1 MYIYILWFLAYI
13 LWIEYYSFFNFFFFS
28 VRSNFTSSHLV
39 FARKD
44 LKRKEEKDDKP
55 IIVHGNSWLLT
66 EFVWIFCGFVE
77 SLNLFSSTIMKSR
90 NSGKVSAKWVPIFS
104 IAFFF
109 IGMLFTNRFFNP
121 FFHLN
126 CRILI
131 WFGWILI
138 SLDLDVDVDVDLSIF
153 ADSGPHQKQ
162 ATSWFLSTD
171 VSKSY
176 RSYLRTAQLRRRS
189 DFVLNFSKNFE
200 ILIFLFHFEDSIFF
214 FFFSG

>member
-1 MYIYILWFLAYI
+1 M
-13 LWIEYYSFFNFFFFS
+13 
-28 VRSNFTSSHLV
+28 FTEIP
-39 FARKD
+39 RY
-44 LKRKEEKDDKP
+44 
-55 IIVHGNSWLLT
+55 WLN
-66 EFVWIFCGFVE
+66 FVWIFCGFVE

-109 IGMLFTNRFFNP
+109 IGMLFTNRFFNL
-121 FFHLN
+121 FFSFELSYSY
-126 CRILI
+126 LI
-131 WFGWILI
+131 WLNFD
-138 SLDLDVDVDVDLSIF
+138 SLDLEVDLSIF
-153 ADSGPHQKQ
+153 ADSGPLQKQ

-200 ILIFLFHFEDSIFF
+200 ILIFLFHFEDSNFF
-214 FFFSG
+214 FLG

>member
-1 MYIYILWFLAYI
+1 M
-13 LWIEYYSFFNFFFFS
+13 
-28 VRSNFTSSHLV
+28 FTEI
-39 FARKD
+39 R
-44 LKRKEEKDDKP
+44 RY
-55 IIVHGNSWLLT
+55 WLN
-66 EFVWIFCGFVE
+66 FVWIFCGFVE

-109 IGMLFTNRFFNP
+109 IGMLFTNRFFNL
-121 FFHLN
+121 FFFFIWIV
-126 CRILI
+126 RILI

-138 SLDLDVDVDVDLSIF
+138 HWIWRLIFPFF

-214 FFFSG
+214 FLVKIEICGGR